1 MDASPT
7 DSIAPGLVELPSG
20 LKLTVDL
27 PAERTARTIVLLA
40 AMGVPAKYYDTF
52 VGTLCSLGHPV
63 VRLRWRDEDRDFPIE
78 NPGYGY
84 ADLAEVDAPAAI
96 TWARENFSEDP
107 IVCGHSLGGQIA
119 TISAAKAGPT
129 AGLAL
134 IASGTNYWRGSG
146 LRWAL
151 GVGIVSWL
159 VAPIVVRIFGY
170 WPGGRLGFG
179 GRQTKTVIRDWARL
193 GRTGRFEPDHATVDH
208 ERALREIDKP
218 VLSLT
223 IAKDQYVSIGA
234 TEQLLGKLSSAT
246 IERKHWRSEAR
257 GQSGHFY
264 WVRAEHG
271 PPEIIHEWIETHAAT
286 G

>member
-1 MDASPT
+1 MDAWPT
-7 DSIAPGLVELPSG
+7 STIAPGLVELANG

-27 PAERTARTIVLLA
+27 PADRTAKTIVLLA

-52 VGTLCSLGHPV
+52 VGTLCTLGHPV
-63 VRLRWRDEDRDFPIE
+63 VRVRWRDEDREFPIN

-96 TWARENFSEDP
+96 TWARETFGEEP

-129 AGLAL
+129 AGLVL

-159 VAPIVVRIFGY
+159 VAPVIVRIFGY

-193 GRTGRFEPDHATVDH
+193 GRTGRFEPDHASVDH
-208 ERALREIDKP
+208 EAALGEIATP

-234 TEQLLGKLSSAT
+234 TEQLLRKLGRASIT
-246 IERKHWRSEAR
+246 REHWRPEEHGHR
-257 GQSGHFY
+257 GHFH

-271 PPEIIHEWIETHAAT
+271 PAEIIHRWIETSAS
-286 G
+286 